1 MPETAD
7 RYASP
12 DGLQGSEGA
21 FSLCTFGYV
30 DALAGVGRRQ
40 GPNRR
45 WADGRATDHSSWHR
59 RAQSQG

>member
-1 MPETAD
+1 MSETAD

-12 DGLQGSEGA
+12 DGLQGSEGT
-21 FSLCTFGYV
+21 FSLCTFDV
-30 DALAGVGRRQ
+30 ESLAGVGQ
-40 GPNRR
+40 HQDPNRR